1 MTSAMDEYLLLLEI
15 GPAVLKSVP
24 VFAIDLSN
32 PSMAI
37 LWESHLFDEMFGY
50 DIGEL
55 RGQPLDVLLRPED
68 REPHH
73 RFFAEYSKAP
83 NIRTMNA
90 GVWVDGV
97 RKDGTTIK
105 IQVSLYPHA
114 VGRRD
119 LVIAHVADVTRA
131 FSHINAVRPL
141 EEGH

>member
-1 MTSAMDEYLLLLEI
+1 MSSAMDEYLLLLEI
-15 GPAVLKSVP
+15 GPAVMKSVP
-24 VFAIDLSN
+24 VFAIDLNDPNMKIVWGST
-32 PSMAI
+32 
-37 LWESHLFDEMFGY
+37 LFNEMFGY
-50 DIGEL
+50 EAGEL
-55 RGQPLDVLLRPED
+55 NGQSLDTLLKVQD

-97 RKDGTTIK
+97 KKDGSIIK
-105 IQVSLYPHA
+105 IQVSLYPRA

-119 LVIAHVADVTRA
+119 MVIAHVADVTKA
-131 FSHINAVRPL
+131 FAHISAVRPL